1 MGVKAAIGPAPARK
15 ITSVDVAR
23 LAGVHQ
29 STVSRA
35 FSDDGSVAPET
46 RDRVLAAARRLGY
59 TPNAI
64 ARSLITNQSNIVG
77 VVMAGISSP
86 FQPYVLEKFLQALQE
101 RGRQALVFSA
111 PPGQEIDDILPAVLQ
126 YRVDGLIIT
135 SATLSSAR
143 LEDCA
148 RAGTPVILFNRNV
161 PGGGASAVC
170 CDNVEG
176 GRLVANLLLDAG
188 HRRLAYIAG
197 SANSS
202 TNRDREK
209 GFTDRLYERGIVG
222 TLREQGRYS
231 YESGYEAARRLLER
245 DDPPDAI
252 FCASDIIALG
262 ALDLARERGVRVPD
276 DLSIVGFDDIP
287 MARWSAYALTT
298 IRQPV
303 DAMIAATLALLQ
315 ERRAAPDAPPVTKLF
330 PGALVERGSAR
341 RASGEAGGPVGG

>member
-1 MGVKAAIGPAPARK
+1 MVTEPAVSPLPAGK
-15 ITSVDVAR
+15 VTSVDVAR

-35 FSDDGSVAPET
+35 FSDDRSVAPET
-46 RDRVLAAARRLGY
+46 REKVLAAARRLGY

-64 ARSLITNQSNIVG
+64 ARSLITSQSNIVG
-77 VVMAGISSP
+77 VVMAGIASP
-86 FQPYVLEKFLQALQE
+86 FQPYVLEKIIQALQE
-101 RGRQALVFSA
+101 GGRQALVFSA

-143 LEDCA
+143 LVECA
-148 RAGTPVILFNRNV
+148 RAGTPVILFNRNM

-176 GRLVANLLLDAG
+176 GRLVANFLLDAG
-188 HRRLAYIAG
+188 HRRLAFVAG

-209 GFTDRLYERGIVG
+209 GFTDRLFERGVVDFP
-222 TLREQGRYS
+222 REQGRYT
-231 YESGYEAARRLLER
+231 YEAGCEAADLLLDR
-245 DDPPDAI
+245 PDPPDAV

-262 ALDLARERGVRVPD
+262 LIDRARERGVRVPE
-276 DLSIVGFDDIP
+276 DLAVVGFDDIP
-287 MARWSAYALTT
+287 MARWSPYALTT

-303 DAMIAATLALLQ
+303 DRMIAATLALLQ
-315 ERRAAPDAPPVTKLF
+315 ERRDDPAMAPITRLF
-330 PGALVERGSAR
+330 PGELVERQSAR
-341 RASGEAGGPVGG
+341 RGGGAGTVG